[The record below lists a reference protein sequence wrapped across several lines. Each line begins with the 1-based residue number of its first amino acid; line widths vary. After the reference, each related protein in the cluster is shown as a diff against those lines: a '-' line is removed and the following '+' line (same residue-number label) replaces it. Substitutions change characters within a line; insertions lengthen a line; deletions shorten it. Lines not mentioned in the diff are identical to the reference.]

1 MINFNLPGADFK
13 KLGSRGGSLLISR
26 GGRFRD
32 DNTSLLRAGTGDE
45 PKNTQNNT

>member
-1 MINFNLPGADFK
+1 MINVNLPGADFK